1 MVGNDHT
8 KKLAEIKASK
18 KKWWWGWMDGQKKFS
33 TLIETGTYSQE
44 QKNHMKF
51 AKVLIICLDLLPR
64 GQSDGPDI

>member
-1 MVGNDHT
+1 
-8 KKLAEIKASK
+8 
-18 KKWWWGWMDGQKKFS
+18 MDGQKKFS

-51 AKVLIICLDLLPR
+51 AKVLILCLDLLPR